1 MNGFTTGRLLEPKTL
16 SFLDKVYFES
26 RIVFGKQ
33 LDTWMGIV
41 RINSTSSSY
50 QGNKW
55 VYASNGGDLE
65 FQNWYWGT
73 PDYHKYQVG
82 EADCALLHSNK
93 WKNHQS
99 WFRTACHLAN
109 AVICEFI

>member
-1 MNGFTTGRLLEPKTL
+1 MNGFTTGRLLEPKSL

-26 RIVFGKQ
+26 KIVFGKE

-41 RINSTSSSY
+41 KINSTSY

-55 VYASNGGDLE
+55 VYASSGDDVE
-65 FQNWYWGT
+65 FHNWWSGKPRY
-73 PDYHKYQVG
+73 DG
-82 EADCALLHSNK
+82 ECALLSSNP

-99 WFRTACHLAN
+99 WFDRGCHGKQAF
-109 AVICEFI
+109 ICEFI

>member
-33 LDTWMGIV
+33 LDTRMGIV

-55 VYASNGGDLE
+55 VYASSGGDLE
-65 FQNWYWGT
+65 FQNWYSGK
-73 PDYHKYQVG
+73 PNQDYVG
-82 EADCALLHSNK
+82 VDCALLHSNK

-99 WFRTACHLAN
+99 WFQTPCYAPN